1 MYPGYYYG
9 FGMDW
14 TYILIII
21 GMIISLLAQAKVKST
36 YARYSKVRADNG
48 MTGAQA
54 ASMILNNAGI
64 GNLPIMHISGN
75 LTDNYD
81 PSSRVLNLSD
91 STYASAS
98 VAAIGVAAHECG
110 HAIQHKEGYSFLN
123 MRSALYPAANFTQK
137 IAWPAIIIGL
147 IFSQGFG
154 DLLITIGILAF
165 SVGVLFQLITLPVE
179 FNASHR
185 AIRILRAQGNMSDKE
200 ISQVKKV
207 LTAAALTYVAAA
219 ASSILSL
226 LRLILI
232 SRGRRK

>member
-1 MYPGYYYG
+1 MPYYYY
-9 FGMDW
+9 GMDW

-21 GMIISLLAQAKVKST
+21 GMIISLIAQAKVKST
-36 YARYSKVRADNG
+36 YNRFSKVRAENG
-48 MTGAQA
+48 MTGCQA

-64 GNLPIMHISGN
+64 GSIPIAHISGN

-81 PSSRVLNLSD
+81 PSSRVLHLSD
-91 STYASAS
+91 STYDSPS

-137 IAWPAIIIGL
+137 IAWPAIVIGL
-147 IFSQGFG
+147 LFYRGIG

-179 FNASHR
+179 FNASRR
-185 AIRILRAQGNMSDKE
+185 AVSILKAQGNMSDKE

-226 LRLILI
+226 LRLVLI
-232 SRGRRK
+232 SKSRRR